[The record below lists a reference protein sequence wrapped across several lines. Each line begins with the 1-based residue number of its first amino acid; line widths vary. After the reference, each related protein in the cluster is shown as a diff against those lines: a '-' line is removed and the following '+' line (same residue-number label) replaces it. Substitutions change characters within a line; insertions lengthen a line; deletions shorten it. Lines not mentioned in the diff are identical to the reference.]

1 MAIKISGTT
10 VINDSRVLSIAS
22 VSSIA
27 SQAQAETG
35 TNNDQIMTPLR
46 VKQAIDATPSG
57 IGEGKVYFLGAR

>member
-10 VINDSRVLSIAS
+10 VIDNSRVLSIAS

-27 SQAQAETG
+27 SQAQAEAA

-46 VKQAIDATPSG
+46 VKQTIDAKG
-57 IGEGKVYFLGAR
+57 IGAGKVYFMSVR

>member
-22 VSSIA
+22 VSNIA
-27 SQAQAETG
+27 SQAQAETA

-46 VKQAIDATPSG
+46 VKQAIDANSSG